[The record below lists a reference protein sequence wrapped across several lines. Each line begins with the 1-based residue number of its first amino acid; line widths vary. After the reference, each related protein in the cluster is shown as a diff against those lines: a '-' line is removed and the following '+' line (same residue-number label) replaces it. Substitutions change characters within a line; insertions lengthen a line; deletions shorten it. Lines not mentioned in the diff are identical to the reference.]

1 MKYSQRSAKELLLNA
16 LTVQIAGLILT
27 VQMAGLILVVTCGT
41 SFGEDFA
48 VQPLTADELQAID
61 SIQQGSVTA
70 TVGFLASDEMAGRN
84 TPSPELNIAAAY
96 VAARFRGAGLEG
108 PASDLSY
115 YQSTSIEQ
123 VAPAQ
128 SGLSVSVEGIR
139 IADCHV
145 LMGLKDPV
153 EVTGAVENANSAKPE
168 QKFAGPVWLS
178 DSPLPPQVL
187 SNPGGALVA
196 WSRKVRDIAKQGA
209 TVVIVPIGSDS
220 PLHEVARRLTESP
233 VTLPQQFAF
242 GCPVVLV
249 PAGTELENKSV
260 SVTVPANRITSTPV
274 HNVIGILRGS
284 DPELSKQAIIIS
296 AHLDHIGRKDGGE
309 DTINNGADDNATG
322 VTAVV
327 TLADAYSKL
336 SMRPKRT
343 VIFMTFWGEEKGLLG
358 SKYYAQHPVW
368 PLDQT
373 VANVNIEMIGRPE
386 ENAEGR
392 AWGTGWT
399 RSTLCDL
406 VSSGAKRADVDVFH
420 REDVSEMLYA
430 RSDNYSFV
438 AAGVIAHSFSAG
450 SLHADY
456 HQPTDEVARLN
467 LPHMTKIIRGLMA
480 GTLPLAT
487 GDATPVAA
495 KE

>member
-1 MKYSQRSAKELLLNA
+1 MRYSQRAA
-16 LTVQIAGLILT
+16 IAVLFRALILP
-27 VQMAGLILVVTCGT
+27 MAGGAC
-41 SFGEDFA
+41 FGEDFS
-48 VQPLTADELQAID
+48 VQPLTADELQAVD

-84 TPSPELNIAAAY
+84 TPSTELNIAAAY

-108 PASDLSY
+108 PGSDLSFF
-115 YQSTSIEQ
+115 QSTSIEQ
-123 VAPAQ
+123 VSPAK
-128 SGLSVSVEGIR
+128 SGLSVNVDGTR

-145 LMGLKDPV
+145 LMGLRDPV
-153 EVTGAVENANSAKPE
+153 EISGAIENANSARAD

-187 SNPGGALVA
+187 SNPGGAVVA
-196 WSRKVRDIAKQGA
+196 WSRKIREIAKQGA
-209 TVVIVPIGSDS
+209 TLVIVPIGSDS
-220 PLHEVARRLTESP
+220 PLHEIARRLSETP
-233 VTLPQQFAF
+233 ITLPQQFAF
-242 GCPVVLV
+242 ACPVVIV
-249 PAGTELENKSV
+249 PAGTELENKTV
-260 SVTVPANRITSTPV
+260 SVTVPANRIISTPV
-274 HNVIGILRGS
+274 HNVIGILKGS

-296 AHLDHIGRKDGGE
+296 AHLDHIGTRDGGE

-327 TLADAYSKL
+327 SLADAYSKL
-336 SMRPKRT
+336 SNRPKRT

-358 SKYYAQHPVW
+358 SKYYAQNPIW

-373 VANVNIEMIGRPE
+373 IANVNIEMIGRPE
-386 ENAEGR
+386 ENAEGK

-406 VSSGAKRADVDVFH
+406 VAAGAKRAEVDVFH

-438 AAGVIAHSFSAG
+438 NAGVIAHSFSAG

-456 HQPTDEVARLN
+456 HQPSDEVSRLN

-487 GDATPVAA
+487 GEATPIAT
-495 KE
+495 KN